1 MKLLRSAFILMLS
14 LLMLATCSR
23 MSGLP
28 NGAWEL
34 VSLNGEPVV
43 EGTTISLE
51 IKDGQAGGSSGCNS
65 YGGEVEIDGEK
76 IQFGGMNMTLM
87 ACTDAG
93 VMEQEGTYLGALEA
107 VESFKLDG
115 EQLVLSGTEV
125 ELVFKKK

>member
-14 LLMLATCSR
+14 VLMLATCAR
-23 MSGLP
+23 TSGLP
-28 NGAWEL
+28 GGAWEL

-65 YGGEVEIDGEK
+65 YGAEVTIDGEK
-76 IQFGGMNMTLM
+76 ITFGDMNMTLM

-93 VMEQEGTYLGALEA
+93 VMAQEGTYLGALGT
-107 VESFKLDG
+107 VERFEVEG
-115 EQLVLSGTEV
+115 EQLVLSGPEV
-125 ELVFKKK
+125 ELVFEKK